1 VDEQVAI
8 DWLATLP
15 GVASGTAFISVD
27 AGGENQIIVD
37 RGANGKLDA
46 AYVTAALAALLPA
59 TDVVLVGL
67 ESPLGAAVAALRAAA
82 AAGVRSLL
90 NPSPIASDF
99 PWGEIAIDTVIV
111 NERECAEIFGSPEP
125 AALIG
130 RSVRHLVVTR
140 GAAPTLLVS
149 ATGVQAVPTYPVE
162 PRDTVGAGDTFAGV
176 VAACLAEKA
185 EWGDALRLA
194 NVAAALSTLAPG
206 AQTAIPRRMDV
217 LAVPVRHGSQV

>member
-1 VDEQVAI
+1 
-8 DWLATLP
+8 
-15 GVASGTAFISVD
+15 
-27 AGGENQIIVD
+27 
-37 RGANGKLDA
+37 
-46 AYVTAALAALLPA
+46 
-59 TDVVLVGL
+59 
-67 ESPLGAAVAALRAAA
+67 
-82 AAGVRSLL
+82 LL